1 MTTESEQLP
10 VFPLNL
16 VLLPGGV
23 QSLQIFEPR
32 YLDMVSRCLREDSGF
47 VITLIRE
54 GDETHGIPDIYKTG
68 VKVEIIDWG
77 QGSNGLLN
85 IVVKASCKVT
95 IANPQ
100 VRPDQLMMADI
111 ELLETED
118 ERKLPPEFASMSE
131 MLGRILEELGPPYNN
146 EVRLDDAAW
155 VAGRLVEFLPL
166 KLERKQALLELE
178 DPLTRLFMLRDDM
191 LNLEII

>member
-1 MTTESEQLP
+1 MDSKEQLP

-32 YLDMVSRCLREDSGF
+32 YLDMVSHSLRESSGF

-54 GDETHGIPDIYKTG
+54 GDETQGSPEIYLTG

-77 QGSNGLLN
+77 QGANGLLN
-85 IVVKASCKVT
+85 IVVKARCKVK
-95 IANPQ
+95 I
-100 VRPDQLMMADI
+100 
-111 ELLETED
+111 LETRVRDDNLMLADVALQPVETSR
-118 ERKLPPEFASMSE
+118 ELPPEFSSMADL
-131 MLGRILEELGPPYNN
+131 LGRILEELGPPYN
-146 EVRLDDAAW
+146 VDARMDDAAW
-155 VAGRLVEFLPL
+155 IAGRLVELLPL
-166 KLERKQALLELE
+166 KLERKQELLELN